1 MITVQ
6 VPLRISFLGGGTD
19 YPSWY
24 REHGGRVLATTI
36 DKYVY
41 VSLRHLPRFFQ
52 HRVRV
57 AYSEVEHEQTA
68 ADLKHPVFREVFRYT
83 GIVRDIEAHYDAD
96 LPGRSGMG
104 SSAAFVVGLL
114 HAIARL
120 RGSAP
125 SPMQIAR
132 DAIHIEQ
139 KMIGDVVGCQDQV
152 TTAHGG
158 FNLID
163 FGCDESISVTRAA
176 LGDRCRHDLEQA
188 MLLMYTGLS
197 RHASEIAKT
206 YAVCLNQGQKEIMQA
221 LGDMVNDGYNR
232 LKDGDIE
239 EFGRF
244 LDEAWSLKRRLSHSV
259 SNDRIDAIYHT
270 AKGAG
275 AWGGKLLG
283 AGGGGFFLLI
293 VPPERQADV
302 REALRDVVE
311 IPVRFESAGSKII
324 GYQPNGRPPRAP
336 S

>member
-1 MITVQ
+1 MITVR

-41 VSLRHLPRFFQ
+41 ISLRGLPRFFQ

-57 AYSEVEHEQTA
+57 AYAEVEHKQTTA
-68 ADLKHPVFREVFRYT
+68 AVKHPIFREVFRYT
-83 GIVRDIEAHYDAD
+83 GIVKDIEAHYDAD

-114 HAIARL
+114 HAIASL
-120 RGSAP
+120 RGSVP

-139 KMIGDVVGCQDQV
+139 NMIGDIVGCQDQV
-152 TTAHGG
+152 TIAHGG
-158 FNLID
+158 FNLVD

-176 LGDRCRHDLEQA
+176 IGNRCRNDLEQA
-188 MLLMYTGLS
+188 MMLMYTGLS

-206 YAVCLNQGQKEIMQA
+206 YAVRLNRGQKGIMQA
-221 LGDMVNDGYNR
+221 LGDMVNEGYNR
-232 LKDGDIE
+232 LKDNDIE
-239 EFGRF
+239 AFGR
-244 LDEAWSLKRRLSHSV
+244 LLNEAWSLKRRLSHSV
-259 SNDRIDAIYHT
+259 SNGRIDAFYHT
-270 AKGAG
+270 ARRAG
-275 AWGGKLLG
+275 ALGGKLLG

-302 REALRDVVE
+302 REALRDVIE
-311 IPVRFESAGSKII
+311 IRIRFESEGSRTIS
-324 GYQPNGRPPRAP
+324 YQPNGRPMPLL